1 MTVITIGTDEP
12 SALGKTH
19 HYHFPSVGSVSD
31 SDRGFDPTVIV
42 YSVVV

>member
-1 MTVITIGTDEP
+1 MTVITVGSDEP
-12 SALGKTH
+12 ASIGKTN
-19 HYHFPSVGSVSD
+19 HYHFPSAGSVSD